1 MSASVLGESRRQ
13 AGRLSEEGASL
24 VKEIQPAQ
32 AGFVYVARPFR
43 GGGGASIYGTGRG
56 LGQPGTKYV
65 KM

>member
-43 GGGGASIYGTGRG
+43 AGAAGGRRSMELVEDWGNRE
-56 LGQPGTKYV
+56 PN
-65 KM
+65 M